1 MTKYVYEYDIW
12 NGVKS
17 VRPVEYSTSLNVEAP
32 KKKGSKKEAP
42 ISDKEKE

>member
-1 MTKYVYEYDIW
+1 MEYTYEYDIW
-12 NGVKS
+12 GGVKS
-17 VRPVEYSTSLNVEAP
+17 CTPVVEEKKEAL

>member
-1 MTKYVYEYDIW
+1 MEYIYEYDLW
-12 NGVKS
+12 GGVKS
-17 VRPVEYSTSLNVEAP
+17 CTPKEEKVEAP